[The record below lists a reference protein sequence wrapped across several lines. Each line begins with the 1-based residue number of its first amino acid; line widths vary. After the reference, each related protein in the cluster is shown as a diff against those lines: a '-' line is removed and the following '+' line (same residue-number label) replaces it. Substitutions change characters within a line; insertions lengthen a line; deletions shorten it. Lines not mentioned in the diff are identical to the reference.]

1 MRILACRCRSRGST
15 KRSHFGREAGCRAI
29 ATAPGPAKVRGNG
42 GDNRQGRDG
51 HGLLH
56 ARPSRTFR
64 TATSF
69 APRARGSSSNSLAS

>member
-1 MRILACRCRSRGST
+1 MKISAFLCRSRGST
-15 KRSHFGREAGCRAI
+15 KRSHFGREAGCRTI
-29 ATAPGPAKVRGNG
+29 PTAPGPAKIRDNG
-42 GDNRQGRDG
+42 GADRQGRDG

-69 APRARGSSSNSLAS
+69 APRACGSSSNSLAS